1 MHRPF
6 LCTVFVWLLLS
17 ACGGKS
23 RPPVNSVDVVV
34 AVDAPLEITG
44 GTVVDASIRCSS
56 MSINCD
62 GTTPYTCTSSGARSY
77 MPTCPASRPFCAPG
91 AGCVTC
97 VPGSMRCSPNAADT
111 PQRCDSAQGWIN
123 GTVCNTA
130 EGQRC
135 SEGRCGDP
143 CEAPDGA
150 RQYLGCNYW
159 ATATPNSQLY
169 PGFEFAVVV
178 ANPNQYEVQV
188 DIRRGTEAVAMY
200 SMSPGELHTF
210 TLPWVDQAVMF
221 DRSNPGC
228 SGVRED
234 PNCGFSSS
242 PARSAMVRN
251 AAFHIRAT
259 APVAAYQFN
268 PLSFSTR
275 TPDNREVYSFT
286 NDASLLLSQRALTQR
301 YLVLTAPNWTL
312 SNDSGE
318 SETIG
323 GFIAIAAVANE
334 TTSVTV
340 QLPPGHGVSTAVND
354 RVQFDN
360 MMPGDVAIV
369 VGDRPGDLSGSIVE
383 GSNPVA
389 VFAGHDCTRIPQN
402 RSACDH
408 LEEQVLPIETL
419 GRDYIVSALR
429 DRNVGSLVRMVAPFD
444 NTIVQFEPAT
454 ISAPRRLRAREV
466 LEVPVPGSM
475 RISSSGPLLV
485 EQFML
490 GLGNL
495 FEGQSGEGDPAMV
508 QEVPIQQF
516 RDRYDFLV
524 PMTYTRNFL
533 GVVAPHGSRVILDD
547 VPVRGMTET
556 LGPWDIIHVQVEA
569 GRHQLRT
576 AEGVSLGVKVYGTA
590 RYTSYMYP
598 GGLDLRLLPPG

>member
-1 MHRPF
+1 MQRSF
-6 LCTVFVWLLLS
+6 LCTVFIWLLLS

-23 RPPVNSVDVVV
+23 RPPVNVLDGGEPM
-34 AVDAPLEITG
+34 DAAPMIIG
-44 GTVVDASIRCSS
+44 GTVVDSSMRCTS

-62 GTTPYTCTSSGARSY
+62 GTTPYTCTANGARSY
-77 MPTCPASRPFCAPG
+77 MPTCPAARPFCAPG

-97 VPGSMRCSPNAADT
+97 VPGAMRCSPNATDT
-111 PQRCDSAQGWIN
+111 PQRCNSAQGWIDE
-123 GTVCNTA
+123 TVCNTSA
-130 EGQRC
+130 GQRC

-178 ANPNQYEVQV
+178 ANPNTYDVQV
-188 DIRRGTEAVAMY
+188 DITRGGESVAMH
-200 SMSPGELHTF
+200 SMRAGELHTF
-210 TLPWVDQAVMF
+210 TLPWVDEAVMF
-221 DRSNPGC
+221 DRRNPGC

-234 PNCGFSSS
+234 PNCAFSNA
-242 PARSAMVRN
+242 PAHSTMVRN
-251 AAFHIRAT
+251 AAFRIRAT

-275 TPDNREVYSFT
+275 SPDDREVYSFT

-301 YLVLTAPNWTL
+301 YLVLTAPNWTIRR
-312 SNDSGE
+312 DGE
-318 SETIG
+318 EVGTIG

-340 QLPPGHGVSTAVND
+340 QLPPGHGVSTAINNQVH
-354 RVQFDN
+354 FDN

-369 VGDRPGDLSGSIVE
+369 VGDGTGDLSGSIVE

-389 VFAGHDCTRIPQN
+389 VFAGHDCTRVPQN

-444 NTIVQFEPAT
+444 NTVVQFEPAT

-466 LEVPVPGSM
+466 LEIPVPGSM

-490 GLGNL
+490 GLGEL
-495 FEGQSGEGDPAMV
+495 LEGERGEGDPAMV

-533 GVVAPHGSRVILDD
+533 GIVAPHGSRVLLDD
-547 VPVRGMTET
+547 VPAMGMIET
-556 LGPWDIIHVQVEA
+556 LGPWDIHHVQVNA